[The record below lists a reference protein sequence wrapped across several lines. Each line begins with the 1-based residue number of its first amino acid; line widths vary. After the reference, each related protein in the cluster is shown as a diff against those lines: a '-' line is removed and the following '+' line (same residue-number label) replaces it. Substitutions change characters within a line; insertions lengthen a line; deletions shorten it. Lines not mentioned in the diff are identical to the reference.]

1 MAFWTYI
8 LRCADGKYYTGH
20 TDDLERRMAEH
31 THGGFC
37 GFTSKRRPVTLV
49 WSETFA
55 TRYEAL
61 TCEMQVGKWSR
72 AKKDALI
79 AGKWK
84 RLSHF
89 ARPPRERAS
98 TSLDTNGV
106 EQQDSFNHNTSPFAS
121 SEVEKQQDAVSTS
134 DRRLEVCPGRG
145 DALDTNGVG
154 CNGAKP

>member
-37 GFTSKRRPVTLV
+37 SFTSKRRPVSLV
-49 WSETFA
+49 WCETFQ

-72 AKKDALI
+72 AKKEALI
-79 AGKWK
+79 ARDWE
-84 RLSHF
+84 RVSF
-89 ARPPRERAS
+89 YARPPRERVEGLDMNGHESPGHS
-98 TSLDTNGV
+98 TNAAP
-106 EQQDSFNHNTSPFAS
+106 PFAS
-121 SEVEKQQDAVSTS
+121 SEVEKLGLNVSTS
-134 DRRLEVCPGRG
+134 
-145 DALDTNGVG
+145 LDTNGVG
-154 CNGAKP
+154 CNGNPSCP